1 MRNLRERL
9 NPVDD
14 DEIGWYI
21 LKALGMRQW
30 EKRIL
35 CHMPFA
41 RSTIGG
47 CIMCKAFVL
56 FVKETLLQINS
67 TVSGA
72 LLFSAWLSLRVN

>member
-9 NPVDD
+9 NLVDED
-14 DEIGWYI
+14 KITEYI

-41 RSTIGG
+41 GSTLGG

-56 FVKETLLQINS
+56 FVKETLLQIKS
-67 TVSGA
+67 PVSGA

>member
-1 MRNLRERL
+1 MVRNLRERL

-21 LKALGMRQW
+21 RKALGMRQW

-35 CHMPFA
+35 CRIPFA

-47 CIMCKAFVL
+47 CVIC
-56 FVKETLLQINS
+56 
-67 TVSGA
+67 
-72 LLFSAWLSLRVN
+72 

>member
-1 MRNLRERL
+1 M
-9 NPVDD
+9 DD